1 MLVTRASSLCRA
13 AGILPAF
20 PLPTGSKPVG
30 QHSQDGCVTLNGV
43 DSAKPVC
50 HMLTSLITHKELL
63 VWLSIVSGITFFG
76 SLLLIPFLVVRM
88 GADYFMPHRDEERT
102 FAGRHPVIRWTGLIL
117 KNVIGALLI
126 LAGIAMLVLPGQGL
140 LTIVMGIMMLNFPGK
155 RAFERRLVRLPGVLR
170 AINHLRARAH
180 REPLQLPEKA

>member
-1 MLVTRASSLCRA
+1 MMTYLA
-13 AGILPAF
+13 A
-20 PLPTGSKPVG
+20 
-30 QHSQDGCVTLNGV
+30 
-43 DSAKPVC
+43 
-50 HMLTSLITHKELL
+50 HKEIL
-63 VWLSIVSGITFFG
+63 VWLSVVSAFTFVG

-117 KNVIGALLI
+117 KNVIGVLLI
-126 LAGIAMLVLPGQGL
+126 LAGIAMLVLPGQGV

-170 AINHLRARAH
+170 AINHLRARAQ
-180 REPLQLPEKA
+180 REPLQLPQ